1 VEKEMINYNFSP
13 LLQGL
18 SKINTITILQD
29 EIIKQHIQNW
39 LAIFHTGFVHQ
50 QKQFV
55 YQPVRNMPAG
65 TLGASVKKPPSIDR
79 QIRKLKKQ
87 KEKIIALIERYCKKK
102 LVFAHPLLPFG
113 TVGEAHAHCTHLQIA
128 QADPQT

>member
-65 TLGASVKKPPSIDR
+65 TLPAIITR
-79 QIRKLKKQ
+79 QRN
-87 KEKIIALIERYCKKK
+87 RDY
-102 LVFAHPLLPFG
+102 
-113 TVGEAHAHCTHLQIA
+113 
-128 QADPQT
+128 